1 MLGTDSL
8 SYHESPPISLVPYIG
23 VRGQVGGNQ
32 AAIVLVK
39 SPNASGSLSL
49 Q

>member
-8 SYHESPPISLVPYIG
+8 SYHGSPHVFLVPYVG

-39 SPNASGSLSL
+39 SRSLSRS
-49 Q
+49 